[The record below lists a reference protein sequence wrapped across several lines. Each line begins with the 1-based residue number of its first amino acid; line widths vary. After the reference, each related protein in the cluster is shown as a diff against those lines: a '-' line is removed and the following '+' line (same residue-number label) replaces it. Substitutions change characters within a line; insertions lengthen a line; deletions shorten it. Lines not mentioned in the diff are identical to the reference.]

1 MELPVEAERFGA
13 QLRQT
18 RRRIGLS
25 QVELGGN
32 RYSGSYISYL
42 ESGRRVATAEVI
54 EFLCDRMG
62 VAPAELGIGVVA
74 TPAVSNVDALEALL
88 DAERAWRDRDFPAA
102 SRFAG
107 RAADAARLAEMPDRE
122 WQALYLQAQALYYE
136 GHFIEGAE
144 VATSLVTHSV
154 SEHAPQLRAQAL
166 ALSSVCYRAGDRLH
180 TALAAAMRA
189 VQLASEA
196 APALQAEALMALL
209 SALAELGAGENEV
222 RGAALRL
229 EQVVERLESEN
240 ARGIASWTLGTIY
253 FRLGENDEGM
263 RWHNAAYALI
273 NPDRDFRQWVRLQ
286 RTMASCRLDAGI
298 RTGVVE
304 LLNNAERGLALVGN
318 PIDKAE
324 LALAQAK
331 FQLLEG
337 RPADAATLAASILRS
352 EHTVDQDLLSGEA
365 IVVQGDAYA
374 ALGRPS
380 EALHAYQKAAAV
392 FEKHGS
398 WRLISLAWRRATT
411 LSEQGP
417 VKSLDK
423 TSTA

>member
-13 QLRQT
+13 HLRQT

-25 QVELGGN
+25 QVELGGD

-42 ESGRRVATAEVI
+42 ESGRRVATPEVI

-62 VAPAELGIGVVA
+62 VAPADLGIGVVA

-88 DAERAWRDRDFPAA
+88 DAERAWRDRDFRAT

-144 VATSLVTHSV
+144 VATGLVTHSV

-180 TALAAAMRA
+180 TALATAMRA
-189 VQLASEA
+189 VQLASEE
-196 APALQAEALMALL
+196 APAVQAEALMALL
-209 SALAELGAGENEV
+209 SALAELGAGENEI
-222 RGAALRL
+222 RGAAQRL
-229 EQVVERLESEN
+229 VQVVDRLESDN

-253 FRLGENDEGM
+253 FRLGEPEEGM
-263 RWHNAAYALI
+263 RWHGVAHDLI
-273 NPDRDFRQWVRLQ
+273 SPDRDFRQWLRLQ
-286 RTMASCRLDAGI
+286 RTVASCRLDAGI
-298 RTGVVE
+298 RAGVGE
-304 LLNNAERGLALVGN
+304 FLQNAERGLALVGN
-318 PIDKAE
+318 RVDKAE
-324 LALAQAK
+324 LLLAQAK
-331 FQLLEG
+331 LLLLDG
-337 RPADAATLAASILRS
+337 KPAEAANLASTILRG
-352 EHTVDQDLLSGEA
+352 EQTLGQDLLSGEA
-365 IVVQGDAYA
+365 IVVQGDAFA
-374 ALGRPS
+374 ALGRPA

-411 LSEQGP
+411 LMEQEP

-423 TSTA
+423 SSTA